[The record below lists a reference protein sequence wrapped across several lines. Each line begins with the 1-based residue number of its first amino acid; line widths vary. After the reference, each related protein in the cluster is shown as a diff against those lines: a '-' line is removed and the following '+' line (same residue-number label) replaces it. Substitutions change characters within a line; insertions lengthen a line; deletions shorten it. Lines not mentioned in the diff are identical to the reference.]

1 MKGNNSMNRLL
12 ALVFSVLLWFG
23 FISTAPAHAG
33 YDNLKP
39 CRDVPAFMNRAQTS
53 KGGDVAARID
63 FYANKA
69 NLLCGAEGLPHL
81 IVDNPAHAGE
91 FIIPGVMFLYIAGW
105 IGWVG
110 RAYLQAIKKSST
122 PEDQEI
128 IINLPLA
135 IGCMLTGFAW
145 PLAAFGEFTTGKL
158 LAKEADVT
166 VSPR

>member
-1 MKGNNSMNRLL
+1 MKRLL
-12 ALVFSVLLWFG
+12 ALVFSVMLWFG
-23 FISTAPAHAG
+23 FVTTAPAHAA

-39 CRDVPAFMNRAQTS
+39 CKDVPAFMNRANSS

-69 NLLCGAEGLPHL
+69 NLLCGEEGLPHL
-81 IVDNPAHAGE
+81 IIDNPAHAGE
-91 FIIPGVMFLYIAGW
+91 FIIPGLMFLYIAGW

-110 RAYLQAIKKSST
+110 RAYLQAIKKSET

-145 PLAAFGEFTTGKL
+145 PLAAFGELTTGKL
-158 LAKEADVT
+158 TAKEADIT

>member
-1 MKGNNSMNRLL
+1 MQRLL
-12 ALVFSVLLWFG
+12 ALVFSVMLWFG
-23 FISTAPAHAG
+23 FVTANPAHAM

-39 CRDVPAFMNRAQTS
+39 CKDVPAFMNRANTS
-53 KGGDVAARID
+53 QGGDVASRID

-69 NLLCGAEGLPHL
+69 NLLCGTDGLPHL

-110 RAYLQAIKKSST
+110 RAYLQAIKKSET

-145 PLAAFGEFTTGKL
+145 PLAAFGELTSGKL
-158 LAKEADVT
+158 TAKESEIT